1 VNPASAG
8 PVPPNPVP
16 FGERVH
22 VENWNPSPDAPPVLL
37 WRGIVGSRREE
48 GGSEGAAEW
57 VRHLFSPGGGALA
70 GEPEMDARVDA
81 MVRGFLR
88 DPSITSP
95 GPMEALAAA
104 FGDTRLPA
112 HPGTPDGYL
121 DWLEAE
127 VVPHTMR
134 VASPRF
140 IGHMTSALPFFVR
153 PLTRLMTAMN
163 QNVVKTET
171 SRVLTYA
178 ERQALARLHRLIYGF
193 SDAFYHEHAQDT
205 ASTLGI
211 VTSGGTM
218 ANVTALACA
227 RNRALAP
234 DGVFPGAEAA
244 GLHAALTHYGWRGA
258 AVIGSAQMHYSFEKA
273 MGLLGLGTDHLF
285 RVPAGD
291 GGRVDL
297 RAMRAAVDHCREQRL
312 LVLALVGVAGSTDS
326 GCVDDLEGI
335 ADLAAEAG
343 VHYHVDAAWGGPTL
357 FSGRHRGVLAGIERA
372 DSVTFDGHKQLYLPM
387 GMGMVFLRD
396 PSLARGIEKHAHYT
410 VRAGSADLGQR
421 SLEGSRPA
429 MSLLL
434 HAALELIGHEGYG
447 FLMDEG
453 IRKARYLA
461 QAVRDR
467 EEFELLTDPHLNVVL
482 YRYVPEEW
490 RAEVAAGLLSSEG
503 HRHVGAFNQTL
514 QRTQSERARTFIS
527 RTTTAAT
534 VYGPDQPVVAL
545 RAVLAN
551 PLTTVEDIGRVL
563 DDQAALGAELSAS
576 GAWRPA

>member
-1 VNPASAG
+1 MNPASAG
-8 PVPPNPVP
+8 PVPPDPLP
-16 FGERVH
+16 FGERIH
-22 VENWNPSPDAPPVLL
+22 VENWNPSPDAQLPVLL
-37 WRGIVGSRREE
+37 WRGIVGEE
-48 GGSEGAAEW
+48 GASEDAAEW
-57 VRHLFSPGGGALA
+57 VRQLFSPGGGAVA
-70 GEPEMDARVDA
+70 EESEMDARVDA
-81 MVRGFLR
+81 MVRTFLR
-88 DPSITSP
+88 EPSITSP
-95 GPMEALAAA
+95 GALEALAAPFA
-104 FGDTRLPA
+104 DTRLPA

-127 VVPHTMR
+127 VVPHAMR
-134 VASPRF
+134 VSSPRF
-140 IGHMTSALPFFVR
+140 IGHMTSALPYFVR

-193 SDAFYHEHAQDT
+193 SDAFYHRHAQDT

-211 VTSGGTM
+211 VTSGGTT

-227 RNRALAP
+227 RNSALGP
-234 DGVFPGAEAA
+234 DGAFRGAEAA
-244 GLHAALTHYGWRGA
+244 GLPAALAYYGRRGA

-285 RVPAGD
+285 RIPTGD

-335 ADLAAEAG
+335 ADLAAQAG
-343 VHYHVDAAWGGPTL
+343 AHYHVDAAWGGPTL
-357 FSGRHRGVLAGIERA
+357 FSGRHRGMLAGIERA

-387 GMGMVFLRD
+387 GMGMVFFRD
-396 PSLARGIEKHAHYT
+396 PEMARGIEKHAQYT
-410 VRAGSADLGQR
+410 ARAGSADLGQR

-490 RAEVAAGLLSSEG
+490 RAEAAAGLLSPEG
-503 HRHVGAFNQTL
+503 HRHVGAFNQML
-514 QRTQSERARTFIS
+514 QQTQSERARTFIS

-551 PLTTVEDIGRVL
+551 PLTSVGDIDRVL
-563 DDQAALGAELSAS
+563 DDQTALGAELSAS
-576 GAWRPA
+576 GA